1 MNTTYS
7 PKPQDIKR
15 EWFVVDASER
25 ILGRLAT
32 EIARRLCG
40 KHKAEYAPNTDMGD
54 FIIVT
59 NAAKIK
65 VTGNKL
71 DQKTYYRY
79 TGYVGNMKEATLR
92 EMLQK
97 KPEDVITK
105 AVKGMLP
112 RNRLGRAMLKK
123 LKVFSGAEHDH
134 AAQQPKTLDI

>member
-1 MNTTYS
+1 
-7 PKPQDIKR
+7 
-15 EWFVVDASER
+15 
-25 ILGRLAT
+25 
-32 EIARRLCG
+32 
-40 KHKAEYAPNTDMGD
+40 
-54 FIIVT
+54 
-59 NAAKIK
+59 
-65 VTGNKL
+65 
-71 DQKTYYRY
+71 
-79 TGYVGNMKEATLR
+79 MKEATLR